1 MSPVSRLKQMTRQEV
16 PPSVAVVTKTLSFQT
31 MGEDQDSPG
40 ISVFQATFSVV
51 DHLVGRLVSVE
62 RPWPVG
68 PRKRGQFS
76 AEASARRRKDR
87 ITAVARE
94 IMGDVLNDQ

>member
-1 MSPVSRLKQMTRQEV
+1 MSPVSRLRQMTRQEV
-16 PPSVAVVTKTLSFQT
+16 PASVAVVTKTLSFQT

-40 ISVFQATFSVV
+40 ISVFQAMFSVV
-51 DHLVGRLVSVE
+51 DQFVGSLVSEEV
-62 RPWPVG
+62 PWPVG

-76 AEASARRRKDR
+76 AEASESRRRDR